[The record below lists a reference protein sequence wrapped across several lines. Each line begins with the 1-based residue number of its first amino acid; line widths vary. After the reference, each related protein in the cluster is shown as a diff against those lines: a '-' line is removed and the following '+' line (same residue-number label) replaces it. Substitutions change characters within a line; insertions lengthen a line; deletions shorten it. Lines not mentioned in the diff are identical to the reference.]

1 MANRTL
7 NFEAGNGNWWWRCNH
22 KRKALI
28 GSEHTFHWLHWHTSC
43 SFSGKNGWKLWGN
56 YAILVSLITDS
67 GGNSWCPWLYFLR
80 AYHPDNLCSSKSD
93 VRLRFWSWY
102 DLKKLLWPSWTQH
115 SGLLCLWQCLVET
128 PGPAFYNQIEK
139 WKGRQHSLL
148 NKALISNI
156 IFPLNALLQS
166 RLFLNME

>member
-1 MANRTL
+1 MSSDY
-7 NFEAGNGNWWWRCNH
+7 FCMS
-22 KRKALI
+22 KRSSLLLFVYLYRHYSQIRKIQHLGRLFWAPQI
-28 GSEHTFHWLHWHTSC
+28 WLSGI
-43 SFSGKNGWKLWGN
+43 SFRWKPFIVLF
-56 YAILVSLITDS
+56 IEVEIFSREI
-67 GGNSWCPWLYFLR
+67 PPRFK
-80 AYHPDNLCSSKSD
+80 SSM
-93 VRLRFWSWY
+93 
-102 DLKKLLWPSWTQH
+102 KLLFWTKGVEWVKVLNAL
-115 SGLLCLWQCLVET
+115 GLLCLWQCLVET